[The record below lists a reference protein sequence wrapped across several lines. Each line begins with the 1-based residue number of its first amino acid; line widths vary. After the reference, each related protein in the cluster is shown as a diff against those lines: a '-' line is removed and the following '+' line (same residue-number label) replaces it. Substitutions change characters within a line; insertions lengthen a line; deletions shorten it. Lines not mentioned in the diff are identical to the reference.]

1 MQTKKNTV
9 FRIDLS
15 SVDKELNIWI
25 LINFVCW
32 SRV

>member
-15 SVDKELNIWI
+15 SVDKELN
-25 LINFVCW
+25 LMFYCK
-32 SRV
+32 SK